1 MPFGLCNA
9 PATFMRAMNNLFH
22 DLLDQGVVVFL
33 DDILIYA
40 STLDEHIRLLEEVFR
55 RLMQYQFFCKL
66 KKCSFFNEQTTFLG
80 FDISNS
86 GISINTSKL
95 KSVTD
100 WPVPTTLQ

>member
-40 STLDEHIRLLEEVFR
+40 ASVEEHNRLLEEVFK
-55 RLMQYQFFCKL
+55 RLKQFKFFCKL
-66 KKCSFFNEQTTFLG
+66 KKCSFFKQKTTFLG
-80 FDISNS
+80 FDVNEH
-86 GISINTSKL
+86 GLCINNQKVR
-95 KSVTD
+95 SVVD
-100 WPVPTTLQ
+100 WP